1 MSLLAFFQWCEQSG
15 IGDAIRRSSWLFPF
29 IEAIHL
35 LGLGVIGGAVL
46 VVDLR
51 LLGLGLSRQS
61 AAQLTRDAQ
70 PWLLG
75 SLLLMIVTGGL
86 LFLSEAIKCYYHE
99 AFWFK
104 MSSLLLA
111 ILFTFT
117 IQRKVTMA
125 DESRSR
131 RFRPSLVRCG
141 HRRPLDW
148 LFLNPFH
155 AVAFSGYPSAR
166 L

>member
-1 MSLLAFFQWCEQSG
+1 MSLLTFFQWCEASG
-15 IGDAIRRSSWLFPF
+15 IGETIRRSSWLFPV

-51 LLGLGLSRQS
+51 LLGLGLRRQS

-75 SLLLMIVTGGL
+75 SLVLMIITGGL
-86 LFLSEAIKCYYHE
+86 LFLSEAIKCYYHD

-104 MSSLLLA
+104 MSCLFLA
-111 ILFTFT
+111 IVFTFT
-117 IQRKVTMA
+117 IQRKVIMT
-125 DESRSR
+125 DESR
-131 RFRPSLVRCG
+131 L
-141 HRRPLDW
+141 RPLW
-148 LFLNPFH
+148 SKVV
-155 AVAFSGYPSAR
+155 AVVSVLLWAGVGIGGRWIGFS
-166 L
+166 

>member
-15 IGDAIRRSSWLFPF
+15 IGNTIRRSTWLFPV

-51 LLGLGLSRQS
+51 LLGLGLKRQS

-70 PWLLG
+70 PWIVG
-75 SLLLMIVTGGL
+75 SLILMIITGGL
-86 LFLSEAIKCYYHE
+86 LFLSEATKCYYHD

-104 MSSLLLA
+104 MTSLFLA
-111 ILFTFT
+111 IVFTFT

-125 DESRSR
+125 DEAGMSPAWSK
-131 RFRPSLVRCG
+131 VV
-141 HRRPLDW
+141 
-148 LFLNPFH
+148 
-155 AVAFSGYPSAR
+155 AVVSVLLWSGVGIGGRWIGFS
-166 L
+166 